1 MIKINQK
8 TNETTLIMEIEGRLD
23 TMTAPVFEAALKDAV
38 DGVTEL
44 ILDFAGLE
52 YVTSAGLRVLLFAQ
66 KVMKRQGR
74 MVIRNVGET
83 IKEVFNVTGFAGIMT
98 IV

>member
-44 ILDFAGLE
+44 ILDFVGLE
-52 YVTSAGLRVLLFAQ
+52 YVSSAGLRVLLFAQ
-66 KVMKRQGR
+66 KVMNRQGR

>member
-38 DGVTEL
+38 DCVTEL

-52 YVTSAGLRVLLFAQ
+52 YVSSAGLRVLLFAQ
-66 KVMKRQGR
+66 KVMNRQGR